1 LNCNKLPLIWKDQNK
16 VRGDPINSPPR
27 NLFASSLPKSF
38 ANEFLA
44 FLGCFAAK
52 LNPEPRKRTTFLFFY
67 ILSTKEIGI

>member
-1 LNCNKLPLIWKDQNK
+1 MERSEIK

-38 ANEFLA
+38 ANGILA

-52 LNPEPRKRTTFLFFY
+52 LNPEPRKRTTFLFF